1 MKARRDFTERRKHER
16 SSVLNIV
23 LGILNSD
30 EPVMIG
36 LINDISLGGVK
47 YTQKLKMVPNDN
59 PIHSIDLIADNNCLM
74 IDIPCK
80 YAWNVG
86 IQKESD
92 SESGDLRQCGIQ
104 FGKLTPNQT
113 FLLKGLIKHYKT
125 LGTKGVVPSAH
136 IIKSL

>member
-59 PIHSIDLIADNNCLM
+59 PIHSIDLIADDNCLM
-74 IDIPCK
+74 IDIPCEF
-80 YAWNVG
+80 AWNVEV
-86 IQKESD
+86 KRESY
-92 SESGDLRQCGIQ
+92 SNLRDLRQCGIQ
-104 FGKLTPNQT
+104 FGKLTPDQIS
-113 FLLKGLIKHYKT
+113 LLKNLIDRYT
-125 LGTKGVVPSAH
+125 PFGCKGIASNVH
-136 IIKSL
+136 IAY

>member
-59 PIHSIDLIADNNCLM
+59 PIHSIDLIADDNCLM
-74 IDIPCK
+74 IDIPCEF
-80 YAWNVG
+80 AWNVEV
-86 IQKESD
+86 KREPYSNLR
-92 SESGDLRQCGIQ
+92 DLRQCGIQ
-104 FGKLTPNQT
+104 FGKLTPKQIS
-113 FLLKGLIKHYKT
+113 LLKNLIYRYT
-125 LGTKGVVPSAH
+125 PFGCKGITSNVH
-136 IIKSL
+136 IAY